1 MMVTVYVNWENR
13 EVLTEEE
20 FERETNNLLENIK
33 DDVSERDGRLYEFL
47 EQKELDQIDLFYMSE
62 IDRQALI
69 KEFEEWL
76 VDDAREQLLEWT
88 FDKVELEL

>member
-1 MMVTVYVNWENR
+1 MMVTVYVNWEDR

-33 DDVSERDGRLYEFL
+33 DDVSVRDSRLYEFL
-47 EQKELDQIDLFYMSE
+47 EKKELDQIDLFYMSE

>member
-20 FERETNNLLENIK
+20 FEREANNLLENIK
-33 DDVSERDGRLYEFL
+33 GDVSERDSRLYEFL
-47 EQKELDQIDLFYMSE
+47 EKKELDQIDLFYMSE
-62 IDRQALI
+62 TERQKLHH
-69 KEFEEWL
+69 EFEEWL
-76 VDDAREQLLEWT
+76 VRDAKYQLLEWT